1 MQNSLC
7 SIYLQRRPGT
17 RFNAYDDLF
26 NIRKAEDES
35 LQSLINRVEDK
46 MKNIKDL
53 RPNGFDLQSLDEEL
67 ASMTLIRAL
76 PAQEYSSFTLSLL
89 LKDKLDKAAVHQAFV
104 TEDIHCCRR
113 AVDIPNTSS
122 TFYTTSKVPKTSKS
136 QVTCSWCNKLGH
148 EKAQYNRK
156 DRDRK

>member
-1 MQNSLC
+1 
-7 SIYLQRRPGT
+7 
-17 RFNAYDDLF
+17 
-26 NIRKAEDES
+26 
-35 LQSLINRVEDK
+35 